1 MYPGEELVSVVN
13 ERVSPA
19 GGPTLAG
26 GIPLLRPLTAGE

>member
-1 MYPGEELVSVVN
+1 MISVVN

-26 GIPLLRPLTAGE
+26 DIPLLQPLTAGE